1 MATTNQYGQDRNPA
15 DVIGDPGNLAKDA
28 PPPPQ
33 QPDYVG
39 AAREQAIMG
48 RTNQYTPFGNL
59 TWIPGQ
65 AAVAAQP
72 ATSGGVEQLPDGST
86 REIPAFA
93 GTPARPATPWSSVIT
108 LNPQA
113 QRALSSQQRTTA
125 DLSELAGQ
133 QYGRVQ
139 ERFSQPFDMSGVQD
153 IADKAYA
160 AHTSRLDP
168 QWQQKRSMKE
178 TELRNQGLVAGGEA
192 YEDAMRSFNQGETD
206 AYQQA
211 RLGAISTMP
220 QTFQLAQSAYR
231 EPLDSLNA
239 LTGAARIQN
248 PQFMP
253 NQPGENLLGAL
264 GQQGQFQMGQYG
276 AQVGQANATNQMT
289 GQLAAA
295 AAMYFF

>member
-1 MATTNQYGQDRNPA
+1 MSTTNDYGQERSGA

-65 AAVAAQP
+65 SAVAAVP
-72 ATSGGVEQLPDGST
+72 AQGGYVEQLPDGTT
-86 REIPAFA
+86 RDVPYRA
-93 GTPARPATPWSSVIT
+93 GTPGRAATPWSSQIT
-108 LNPQA
+108 LNPEA
-113 QRALSSQQRTTA
+113 QRALSAQQGTTA

-139 ERFSQPFDMSGVQD
+139 DRFSQPMDLSSVQD
-153 IADKAYA
+153 ISDKAYA

-168 QWQQKRSMKE
+168 QWQQKRGMKQ

-192 YEDAMRSFNQGETD
+192 YENAMREFNQGEND

-276 AQVGQANATNQMT
+276 AQVGQANASNQMT